1 MTDIKELKKRWM
13 KNPKFVEE
21 YEALSEE
28 FAIVNALIAARTHAG
43 MTQEDVAVK
52 MKVSQARIA
61 KIESG
66 SNISVDALKRYA
78 EATGAT
84 LNITLDP
91 TG

>member
-78 EATGAT
+78 EATGTT
-84 LNITLDP
+84 LNISLDP

>member
-1 MTDIKELKKRWM
+1 MTDFSDIKKEWM

-21 YEALSEE
+21 YEALAPE
-28 FAIVNALIAARTHAG
+28 FSIANALIRARSRAG
-43 MTQEDVAVK
+43 MTQEDVAAK

-66 SNISVDALKRYA
+66 SNISVNALKRYA
-78 EATGAT
+78 EATGTT
-84 LNITLDP
+84 LNISLDP

>member
-1 MTDIKELKKRWM
+1 MTDIIELKKRWM

-43 MTQEDVAVK
+43 MTQEDVASK
-52 MKVSQARIA
+52 MQVSQARIA

-66 SNISVDALKRYA
+66 SNISVNALKRYA
-78 EATGAT
+78 EATGTT
-84 LNITLDP
+84 LNISLDP

>member
-1 MTDIKELKKRWM
+1 MILILS
-13 KNPKFVEE
+13 PLLVEE

-43 MTQEDVAVK
+43 MTQEDVASK
-52 MKVSQARIA
+52 MQVSQARIA

-66 SNISVDALKRYA
+66 SNISVNALKRYA
-78 EATGAT
+78 EATGTT
-84 LNITLDP
+84 LNISLDP

>member
-28 FAIVNALIAARTHAG
+28 FAIVNALITARTHAG

-52 MKVSQARIA
+52 MQVSQARIA

-66 SNISVDALKRYA
+66 TNISVDALKRYA
-78 EATGAT
+78 EATGTT
-84 LNITLDP
+84 LNISLDP
-91 TG
+91 AA